1 MNTLS
6 YKFKIYNVYNIVVYY
21 LDCSV
26 YKQIELIGPPIG
38 VSVYGMF
45 VVDYSTVLMV
55 SLVLPGQTKDSKI
68 GTLYLLLLR

>member
-21 LDCSV
+21 LE
-26 YKQIELIGPPIG
+26 IELIGPPIG
-38 VSVYGMF
+38 VSVYGML

-55 SLVLPGQTKDSKI
+55 SLVLPGQTKDYKI
-68 GTLYLLLLR
+68 STLYLLLLR